1 MASVNTGRFLIN
13 STVGIL
19 GLIDVAQYLGLPE
32 YEREDYGQSLANMV
46 LVPDAMLFY
55 QF

>member
-32 YEREDYGQSLANMV
+32 YEREDFGQSLAKHGV
-46 LVPDAMLFY
+46 GPGCYVV
-55 QF
+55 